1 MVVAKYLN
9 QTVDVKEYIGVSGS
23 GKKIYNTTKAVPCRI
38 EPETTRVVDDKGND
52 VVTSGRVFFG
62 PETRFATG
70 SQIVFD
76 GAEYRLITLKPC
88 YGRDEIYVEGW
99 LK

>member
-9 QTVDVKEYIGVSGS
+9 QAVDVKEYIGTGGN
-23 GKKIYNTTKAVPCRI
+23 GKKIYKTTKAVPCRI

-52 VVTSGRVFFG
+52 VVTSGRVFFNAG
-62 PETRFATG
+62 TRFATG

-88 YGRDEIYVEGW
+88 YGREEIYVEGW